1 MGPQQYPRL
10 YEIGVRASIL
20 ETEDDLD
27 DINVWSSHHMDSMAM
42 DRRAP

>member
-10 YEIGVRASIL
+10 YEIGVRVSIL

-27 DINVWSSHHMDSMAM
+27 DINVCSSRRMDSMAI